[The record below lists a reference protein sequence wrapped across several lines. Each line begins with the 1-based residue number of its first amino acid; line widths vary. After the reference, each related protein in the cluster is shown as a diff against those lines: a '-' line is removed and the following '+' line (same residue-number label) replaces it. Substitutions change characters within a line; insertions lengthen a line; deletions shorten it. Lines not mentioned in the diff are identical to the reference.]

1 VSLEDVIVAVISKFP
16 DAGRVKTRLT
26 SLLSPEDACR
36 VHRVFLTHVV
46 GRLKALGPVALKV
59 VCDPPEKLE
68 AMRAMLNIPDE
79 LLPQRDGDL
88 GARLAHAAD
97 QIRAASSRPVL
108 IFGIDSPDLPQS
120 HIRSAAHLLSDF
132 EVVLGACEDGGY
144 WCLGISPKVD
154 APRLLSDI
162 AWSSGR
168 EREQTAACARSLG
181 YRVAEAAMWDDVD
194 RPADLKRLLAR
205 LAASKDAEHRN
216 LLDRLAFLPKDVL
229 S

>member
-1 VSLEDVIVAVISKFP
+1 MIVAVITKFP

-26 SLLSPEDACR
+26 GLLSADDACR

-46 GRLKALGPVALKV
+46 TRLKALGPAALKV

-68 AMRAMLNIPDE
+68 AMRAMLNISDE
-79 LLPQRDGDL
+79 FLPQCDGDL
-88 GARLAHAAD
+88 GARLAHATD
-97 QIRAASSRPVL
+97 QIRQSSPKPVL
-108 IFGIDSPDLPQS
+108 FFGIDSPDLPCS
-120 HIRSAAHLLSDF
+120 HIQSAAHLLGDF
-132 EVVLGACEDGGY
+132 DVVLGACEDGGY
-144 WCLGISPKVD
+144 WCIGMSPRVD

-168 EREQTAACARSLG
+168 ERDQTAARARSLG
-181 YRVAEAAMWDDVD
+181 YRIAEAQMWNDVD
-194 RPADLKRLLAR
+194 RPADLQRLLAR

-216 LLDRLAFLPKDVL
+216 LLDRLAFLPKDGL